1 MFFVFVYHFESIGVR
16 IGIATAWVFRMARRR
31 QSANTLADVPE
42 PLEAGVDMVCELT
55 FFCKADQKTMQA
67 LPRRVSTYVGARLEL
82 QMCAPSRTSEHG
94 HGDMPGSWPV
104 RGTVQSRKHSFVMP

>member
-16 IGIATAWVFRMARRR
+16 IGIATAWVFRMAWRR
-31 QSANTLADVPE
+31 QSSNTLADVPE

-67 LPRRVSTYVGARLEL
+67 LPRRVSTYVCARLEF
-82 QMCAPSRTSEHG
+82 QMCVPSRTSEYG
-94 HGDMPGSWPV
+94 SGDMPGRFNWDN
-104 RGTVQSRKHSFVMP
+104 TVLLCSEGGIDG